1 MSCYR
6 DSMVCYASK
15 GSSDLSICY
24 SLEFS
29 RIKKE
34 VFYTQQCVYKCVNT
48 QVLLIADD
56 WMGKVNF
63 LKEKTRNKSLY

>member
-1 MSCYR
+1 MILW
-6 DSMVCYASK
+6 YATHQK
-15 GSSDLSICY
+15 VHLTLAIVTY
-24 SLEFS
+24 LEFS